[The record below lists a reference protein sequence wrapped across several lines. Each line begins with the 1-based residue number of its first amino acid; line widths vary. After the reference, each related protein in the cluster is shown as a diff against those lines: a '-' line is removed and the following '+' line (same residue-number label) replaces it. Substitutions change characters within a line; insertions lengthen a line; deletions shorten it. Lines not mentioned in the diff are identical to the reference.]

1 MGIKDIYK
9 VFGLKSTVYLHDSH
23 IGFPLNPQIQSNKGH
38 VYITAPKHVCDE
50 LVKLNAVEFK
60 GKCLFIEDGKVRHK
74 ITNPNTTSFTSPDRF
89 EPSRFLN
96 NSSAHGNTIDCW

>member
-1 MGIKDIYK
+1 M
-9 VFGLKSTVYLHDSH
+9 
-23 IGFPLNPQIQSNKGH
+23 
-38 VYITAPKHVCDE
+38 
-50 LVKLNAVEFK
+50 KLNAVEFK